1 MEREIFMKHNIL
13 LIYTGGTIGMIQ
25 NRDTGA
31 LEPFQFENIYE
42 HLPML
47 RLVDA
52 EVSFLQMDTVIDSS
66 DTNPDFWVSLAKVIY
81 NHYNQYDGFVILHGT
96 DTMAYTA
103 SALCYLLE
111 NLAKPVILTG
121 SQLPLGVMRTDGR
134 ENILNSIEIAAS
146 YKDGKPR
153 VPEVCIYFENSLYRG
168 NRAYKDNAEQFH
180 AFISS
185 NYPVLAEVGVKI
197 RFNDAYIRKIPENNL
212 ILHTTLDDNIAV
224 LKLYP
229 GITLKAISAVLN
241 TPDLRAVIM
250 ETYGAG
256 NAPSNDDFLSLL
268 KKGIDKGIIIINVTQ
283 CKGGGSVEIGKYGSS
298 LKLGN
303 IGVISGHD
311 ITTEAAVSKLMYLLG
326 SGLNNDE
333 VKHWMQLPLRG
344 EMTADDAFSNNH

>member
-1 MEREIFMKHNIL
+1 MKHNIL

-52 EVSFLQMDTVIDSS
+52 EVSFVQMDTVIDSS

-81 NHYNQYDGFVILHGT
+81 NHYSQYDGFVILHGT

-153 VPEVCIYFENSLYRG
+153 VPEVCIYFENFLYRG

-197 RFNDAYIRKIPENNL
+197 RFNDAYIRKIPENDL

-229 GITLKAISAVLN
+229 GITLKAVSAVLN

-268 KKGIDKGIIIINVTQ
+268 KEGIDKGIIIINVTQ